1 MTTRKTFHLF
11 SICCS
16 FKTKNLQSF
25 RHFPGLD
32 LFFAVYSQ
40 LHKFP
45 LQILRLFLKNS
56 RLGTNPV
63 RDRVVSFKDATYAVA
78 KRKPVGLL

>member
-16 FKTKNLQSF
+16 FKTKNLQTF
-25 RHFPGLD
+25 HHFPRLD
-32 LFFAVYSQ
+32 LFFADFSK

-56 RLGTNPV
+56 KLCTNPV
-63 RDRVVSFKDATYAVA
+63 CDNVASFKDATYTAA
-78 KRKPVGLL
+78 KRKPVALL